1 MAINIFVL
9 PKAMVGLTLLDVV
22 AILNLPLHD
31 ELLSLYGTSC
41 VPSTTL
47 AIKFSKD
54 DSGYSKF
61 MLLNAKK
68 SVVKKKKSKRDKEK
82 AKELFK
88 EPSQTLDT
96 C

>member
-54 DSGYSKF
+54 DSGCIVHI
-61 MLLNAKK
+61 LNNLEDGHTEYNTNFGPIWFLIHWA
-68 SVVKKKKSKRDKEK
+68 R
-82 AKELFK
+82 L
-88 EPSQTLDT
+88 
-96 C
+96 

>member
-68 SVVKKKKSKRDKEK
+68 SVKKKKSKRDKEK

>member
-68 SVVKKKKSKRDKEK
+68 NGIFYHVSTTFSFRCGFVGTSCV
-82 AKELFK
+82 
-88 EPSQTLDT
+88 
-96 C
+96 

>member
-68 SVVKKKKSKRDKEK
+68 SVVNSSNEHHTFLLMWFCKY
-82 AKELFK
+82 F
-88 EPSQTLDT
+88 
-96 C
+96 